1 MPDEVTNISE
11 VKRSS
16 DGNVTITV
24 ETYNDLLKKIAD
36 QKGLISSLN
45 QRPPVINRT
54 TVIKTAEMA
63 AKEYRMWGGSLMG
76 IGATMFVVGAA
87 LYRAGM

>member
-11 VKRSS
+11 VKTSS
-16 DGNVTITV
+16 DGTV
-24 ETYNDLLKKIAD
+24 KISIETYNDLLAKAALKPA
-36 QKGLISSLN
+36 
-45 QRPPVINRT
+45 VINRT
-54 TVIKTAEMA
+54 TINKTAEMA

-76 IGATMFVVGAA
+76 IGATMFVVGAV